1 MVQTSDFCDTKQS
14 RTVTAIGNP
23 SQIIGSRFVGVD
35 VIQNRQLIGDAFPNY
50 AEDVETVIH
59 VRRGGDID
67 SQQLGQIMI
76 EYLREAGVEFE
87 FGDVISIEKSNGY
100 AVEYKNVDRVQTVR
114 SDVVN
119 AAGPFAKDVAKM
131 LGVKLDLFNIYQQSR
146 LQLHLKTTNT

>member
-1 MVQTSDFCDTKQS
+1 MESTP
-14 RTVTAIGNP
+14 N
-23 SQIIGSRFVGVD
+23 GVD

-87 FGDVISIEKSNGY
+87 FGDVISIQKSNGY

-114 SDVVN
+114 SDIVVN

-131 LGVKLDLFNIYQQSR
+131 LGVKLDLFNIYQQK
-146 LQLHLKTTNT
+146 LHLKTTNT